1 MQGPTGYHLSCKH
14 WHDSKTNMVP
24 FTWHVMSVMAINKQN
39 VHYTNVHFISLQ
51 VIRWHGTWNRVT
63 ERTHWLVLF
72 NTLPTSVPQSGL
84 LLRVWCRPSSLQ
96 RLTFSMLAGI
106 KAHLPH
112 MPLFLF
118 ELHIR
123 HQKWD
128 TVVMSSH
135 YPRYT
140 GSYQTPTGP
149 G

>member
-1 MQGPTGYHLSCKH
+1 MTAKQ
-14 WHDSKTNMVP
+14 
-24 FTWHVMSVMAINKQN
+24 TWFLYMTCDVSHGNKQ
-39 VHYTNVHFISLQ
+39 TKCSLYKYSFYQ
-51 VIRWHGTWNRVT
+51 PAGLQMAWNMEQSDRKNT
-63 ERTHWLVLF
+63 LVGP
-72 NTLPTSVPQSGL
+72 LPTSVPQSGL
-84 LLRVWCRPSSLQ
+84 SCRVWCRPSPLQ

-118 ELHIR
+118 EPNIG
-123 HQKWD
+123 HQKCD

-135 YPRYT
+135 CPRYT